1 MDSDKDINDKGFN
14 KESSKALGK
23 GGRKRKVSRMW
34 VIRQLCLKAF
44 GAKRPTAV
52 QIKSVIEEYGLNRYT
67 PDGKK
72 RDKEVI
78 TKAMQ
83 KAYASIV

>member
-1 MDSDKDINDKGFN
+1 MRREDKMIEGAKPRGM
-14 KESSKALGK
+14 KKMK
-23 GGRKRKVSRMW
+23 ISRMW
-34 VIRQLCLKAF
+34 VIREICKKKYKAV
-44 GAKRPTAV
+44 RPTAV
-52 QIKSVIEEYGLNRYT
+52 QIKTVIDEYGLSRYT